1 VPLYPTFFLSCGC
14 FVVHHYSNGLAYYF
28 SFKSNKVL
36 HQEEDKRISDVRNLQ
51 VLDNHAGKAI
61 GLDVSEYQGKINWVM
76 WILGKYPVHFVFIRH
91 RGMTDNNLR
100 KLAWRQKHQ
109 PYPGAYHYRP
119 NENSLEQATLY

>member
-91 RGMTDNNLR
+91 RGNDRQQFDENWRGAKSTNLIR
-100 KLAWRQKHQ
+100 EPIIIVPTKIH
-109 PYPGAYHYRP
+109 
-119 NENSLEQATLY
+119 